1 MERGEKRHNPLN
13 GLLFSMDGDPSV
25 TGFIGNYLGAGFYLV
40 GFRNG
45 PNPND
50 HEARVVFA
58 GDMEY
63 WDFFETEDQMN
74 ERMSERMKEEK
85 RK

>member
-13 GLLFSMDGDPSV
+13 GLLFLIFHATGMY
-25 TGFIGNYLGAGFYLV
+25 TLGFIGNYLGAGFYLV

-45 PNPND
+45 PKPND
-50 HEARVVFA
+50 HKARVIHA
-58 GDMEY
+58 SEMKDWE
-63 WDFFETEDQMN
+63 FFETEDQMN
-74 ERMSERMKEEK
+74 ERMKEEK